1 MYNKAAANTNIIVLC
16 LNQPLIKPHHKLPGT
31 TKVVLI
37 VSLLFEPTVD
47 QTTPQASRY
56 YKGSFDCQSFV

>member
-37 VSLLFEPTVD
+37 VSLLFHFSVFSNDNYISGEMISMFAIV
-47 QTTPQASRY
+47 SN
-56 YKGSFDCQSFV
+56 